1 MVLPNVRWTA
11 MQIGFPAPDALYYGM
26 ICNRCGE
33 REAEIFQTQR
43 VGEKLYDRNLCS
55 ACAKVDY
62 GVFLGALLQSQA
74 AGAPPLTDDEEREL
88 RRVLD
93 EAAPTEDAPAREV

>member
-1 MVLPNVRWTA
+1 MA
-11 MQIGFPAPDALYYGM
+11 EGLYLVM
-26 ICNRCGE
+26 LCQRCGE

-43 VGEKLYDRNLCS
+43 VGDKLFDRQLCS
-55 ACAKVDY
+55 LCAKLDY

-74 AGAPPLTDDEEREL
+74 AGAPPLTDAEEREL

-93 EAAPTEDAPAREV
+93 AAAPSDDAPTRDE

>member
-1 MVLPNVRWTA
+1 MLC
-11 MQIGFPAPDALYYGM
+11 Q
-26 ICNRCGE
+26 RCGE
-33 REAEIFQTQR
+33 HEAEIFQTQR
-43 VGEKLYDRNLCS
+43 VGDRSYDRNLCA

-74 AGAPPLTDDEEREL
+74 AGGKPLTEEQEREV

-93 EAAPTEDAPAREV
+93 EAAPPE

>member
-1 MVLPNVRWTA
+1 MFC
-11 MQIGFPAPDALYYGM
+11 Q
-26 ICNRCGE
+26 RCGE

-43 VGEKLYDRNLCS
+43 VGDKLYDSSLSSR
-55 ACAKVDY
+55 CARQDY

-74 AGAPPLTDDEEREL
+74 AGAPPLTPEDQQEL

-93 EAAPTEDAPAREV
+93 EAAPREEDLREG

>member
-1 MVLPNVRWTA
+1 VLFRS
-11 MQIGFPAPDALYYGM
+11 Q
-26 ICNRCGE
+26 
-33 REAEIFQTQR
+33 
-43 VGEKLYDRNLCS
+43 

-74 AGAPPLTDDEEREL
+74 AGAAPLTESEEEEV

-93 EAAPTEDAPAREV
+93 EAAPPENET

>member
-1 MVLPNVRWTA
+1 MLC
-11 MQIGFPAPDALYYGM
+11 Q
-26 ICNRCGE
+26 RCGE

-43 VGEKLYDRNLCS
+43 LGDKLYDSSLCS
-55 ACAKVDY
+55 VCAKQDY

-74 AGAPPLTDDEEREL
+74 AGAPPLTPEDQQEL

-93 EAAPTEDAPAREV
+93 EAAPREEDQREG

>member
-1 MVLPNVRWTA
+1 ML
-11 MQIGFPAPDALYYGM
+11 
-26 ICNRCGE
+26 CHRCGE
-33 REAEIFQTQR
+33 QEAEVFQTQQ
-43 VGEKLYDRNLCS
+43 VGGKTYSRDLCS

-74 AGAPPLTDDEEREL
+74 PGAPPLTAQEEKEL

-93 EAAPTEDAPAREV
+93 DAAPPEDPA

>member
-1 MVLPNVRWTA
+1 MLC
-11 MQIGFPAPDALYYGM
+11 Q
-26 ICNRCGE
+26 RCGE

-43 VGEKLYDRNLCS
+43 LGDKLYDRSLCS
-55 ACAKVDY
+55 TCAKQDY

-74 AGAPPLTDDEEREL
+74 AGAPPLTPEAQREL

-93 EAAPTEDAPAREV
+93 EAAPVEEDPSEG